1 MKKLLILILGLFLI
15 DSAQSQTD
23 TVQDLIDASSSI
35 IDTVDLGHYAVQ
47 GLNYYAG
54 VGGIAP
60 TDTIDQAL
68 ITQLQMTNYN
78 NALSAVQNAVYYNT
92 QALLQDAHETE
103 MVQLESAVDDFVA
116 ATTSLI
122 TVVNVFEQASNADT
136 VQEQQQLQDYIQDN
150 NVGLTQ
156 TQVDNYN
163 NSLESVQT
171 HAINAAAFLA
181 ASNNE
186 ALTSSNDDVAE
197 AYNVNLSNMTVAY
210 NAVQDGITF
219 YNNGQAF
226 HSMYGFLS
234 GAMKSLEDI
243 YFTGESI
250 YTGNSL

>member
-1 MKKLLILILGLFLI
+1 
-15 DSAQSQTD
+15 
-23 TVQDLIDASSSI
+23 
-35 IDTVDLGHYAVQ
+35 
-47 GLNYYAG
+47 
-54 VGGIAP
+54 
-60 TDTIDQAL
+60 
-68 ITQLQMTNYN
+68 MTNYN
-78 NALSAVQNAVYYNT
+78 DALSAVQNAVYYNT

-163 NSLESVQT
+163 TSLESVQT

-181 ASNNE
+181 AANNE

-197 AYNVNLSNMTVAY
+197 AYNVNLSSMTVAY
-210 NAVQDGITF
+210 NAVQDSITF
-219 YNNGQAF
+219 YNSGQAF

-234 GAMKSLEDI
+234 NSMKSLEDV

-250 YTGNSL
+250 YTGNSF

>member
-163 NSLESVQT
+163 TSLESVQT

-181 ASNNE
+181 AANNE

-234 GAMKSLEDI
+234 NSMKSLEDV

-250 YTGNSL
+250 YTGNSF

>member
-78 NALSAVQNAVYYNT
+78 DALSAVQNAVYYNT

-197 AYNVNLSNMTVAY
+197 AYNVNLSSMTVAY

-250 YTGNSL
+250 YTGNSF